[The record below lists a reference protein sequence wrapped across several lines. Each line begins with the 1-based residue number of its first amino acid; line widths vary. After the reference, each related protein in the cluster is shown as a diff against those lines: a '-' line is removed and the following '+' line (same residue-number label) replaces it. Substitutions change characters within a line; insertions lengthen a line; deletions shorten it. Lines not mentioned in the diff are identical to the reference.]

1 MTNVH
6 KLSRTWQYLLI
17 FCYVGSVMIFLLPVI
32 IGMIFDSPPQDS
44 LGFVVSAIG
53 FGGLFGF
60 LLYFACSSKIIASPE
75 KIALVYFGQEGV
87 EKTWGSVDKLTINRD
102 FGSIQLV
109 FKEPIY
115 KKRTGIFARLPAR
128 KDKTLDISSYID
140 DYDTVNLLE
149 DIAKYVP
156 QNNILE
162 FVKKYNRK
170 VKTYQK
176 GEVIGLYY
184 LGWLFFHLFPVLV
197 LVASTNKA
205 NLNLVFGITWGS
217 LIVGLFAN
225 GVSLITLIIK
235 GKLEQGY
242 SAKIMQM
249 EVKDIAREARSHY
262 MSPLVSLLLGFIVG
276 LLIWIVVQSQVVSI
290 KGTSISLFASLFS
303 GGFSLWVSRIIEK
316 LIFTD
321 NGALKIKNA

>member
-6 KLSRTWQYLLI
+6 KLSRTLQYLLI
-17 FCYVGSVMIFLLPVI
+17 FCYLGAIIIFLLPVI
-32 IGMIFDSPPQDS
+32 IGMIFDSLPQNS
-44 LGFVVSAIG
+44 LAFVYSAIG

-60 LLYFACSSKIIASPE
+60 LLYFGCTSKIITSPE
-75 KIALVYFGQEGV
+75 KIAFIYFGEEKV
-87 EKTWGSVDKLTINRD
+87 EKTWRNVDKLTINRD
-102 FGSIQLV
+102 SGSIQLV

-115 KKRTGIFARLPAR
+115 KKRTGIFARRAAHQ
-128 KDKTLDISSYID
+128 DKILDISSYID

-149 DIAKYVP
+149 DIANYAH

-170 VKTYQK
+170 IKTYQK

-184 LGWLFFHLFPVLV
+184 LGWLFFHFTPALALM
-197 LVASTNKA
+197 ATANKA
-205 NLNLVFGITWGS
+205 NLTLVFWVTWGS
-217 LIVGLFAN
+217 LLAGLFAN
-225 GVSLITLIIK
+225 GASLITLIYR

-249 EVKDIAREARSHY
+249 EDKDIAREARSHY
-262 MSPLVSLLLGFIVG
+262 ISPLVSLLSGFIIG
-276 LLIWIVVQSQVVSI
+276 LFIWIVVQFLVGSI
-290 KGTSISLFASLFS
+290 KETSISVFASLFS
-303 GGFSLWVSRIIEK
+303 GGFSLWLSRKIER